1 MKYETKY
8 EMKCTMIKNNDTT
21 TIAMAKPIDFIMR
34 GTRFHYAWIVLAC
47 IFLVLLTSAGIRATP
62 SVMILPLEH
71 EFGWSRTTISFI
83 ISVNIALYGLIGP
96 FSAAAMQRYGIR
108 PMVIGALLL
117 LSSGTFA
124 STFMT
129 LPWHMVLIWGIVVG
143 AGSGIAANT
152 LAATIVSRWF
162 ETRRGLAMGILTA
175 SAATGQMVFL
185 PLMAYMVDHA
195 GWRAVALMVSGV
207 AALAI
212 PLVLVFLPERPESI
226 GLRRYGMPDITT
238 GAQKEDIL
246 PAQNPLMIALNAI
259 RKAIKIRDF
268 WLLFFSFFVCGM
280 STNGYIGSHFIA
292 MCSDYGISAVGG
304 ASILATMGMLD
315 LVGTT
320 MSGWLSDRFNPR
332 VLLFWYY
339 GLRGV
344 ALLFLPHAFG
354 LSYFGLPVFAFIYG
368 LDWIATVPPTVRL
381 ANDVFGRLSAPIIFG
396 WIVAGHQLGAAS
408 ATLLAGAMR
417 NSIGSYTYSSML
429 MGTACI
435 VAAVMVLR
443 IQGHTM
449 EHTLVGPT
457 VKN

>member
-1 MKYETKY
+1 M
-8 EMKCTMIKNNDTT
+8 NH
-21 TIAMAKPIDFIMR
+21 TIQAIMAR
-34 GTRFHYAWIVLAC
+34 LRFNYVWIVVG
-47 IFLVLLTSAGIRATP
+47 IVFLVLLSAAGIRATP

-71 EFGWSRTTISFI
+71 EFGWTVTTISFV

-108 PMVIGALLL
+108 PIVLGALVL
-117 LSSGTFA
+117 LSIGTFA

-129 LPWHMVLIWGIVVG
+129 LPWHMVLAWGILVG
-143 AGSGIAANT
+143 AGSGVAANT

-162 ETRRGLAMGILTA
+162 ETRRGLAMGLLTA
-175 SAATGQMVFL
+175 SSATGQMVFL
-185 PLMAYMVDHA
+185 PLMAYMVEHF
-195 GWRAVALMVSGV
+195 GWRSVAILVASV

-212 PLVLVFLPERPESI
+212 PLVAIFLPERPQDI
-226 GLRRYGMPDITT
+226 GLKRYGQHD
-238 GAQKEDIL
+238 EL
-246 PAQNPLMIALNAI
+246 PPEVVSKGKNPLSIAFGALG
-259 RKAIKIRDF
+259 KAVKIRDF
-268 WLLFFSFFVCGM
+268 WLLFFSFFICGM

-292 MCSDYGISAVGG
+292 MCGDYGITAVGG

-344 ALLFLPHAFG
+344 ALIFLPHAFG
-354 LSYFGLPVFAFIYG
+354 LSYFGLPVFALFYG

-381 ANDVFGRLSAPIIFG
+381 ANDVFGRLAAPIVFG

-408 ATLLAGAMR
+408 ATLLAGSLR
-417 NSIGSYTYSSML
+417 NSLGSYTLSSIL
-429 MGTACI
+429 MGAACLI
-435 VAAVMVLR
+435 ASVLVLR
-443 IQGHTM
+443 IKGH
-449 EHTLVGPT
+449 HAGGDLIPALPVPAR
-457 VKN
+457 